1 MASIHVR
8 LRADKDDDIAAW
20 YEAQDDKSTAVRE
33 AIRAAID
40 RDNGQGQEAA
50 VKEAVGRELA
60 RLPQVVTAAVRE
72 ALEDYQLS
80 PADNKGPGSEDPEL
94 ASRLDAQLDE
104 FFS

>member
-40 RDNGQGQEAA
+40 RDNGQESA

-72 ALEDYQLS
+72 ALKGYQLS